1 MRSRKR
7 YGVVSV
13 LVLGVAA
20 LLWQQRYRLAHK
32 PPQPAGRR
40 LSPAPKRAAGPA
52 PSEPQRLANP
62 PAIVKGVYF
71 TSWSAGLSR
80 RIDYLVDLRRK
91 TGLNTVVIDIKDYS
105 GRLAYRVAVPEATRY
120 GAVRMTVRDIDALI
134 ARLHRE
140 GIYAI
145 ARFTVF
151 QDPVLAAARPHLAV
165 HRRATSGLWLDR
177 KGLAWIDPASREAW
191 DYNLAIAADA
201 ASHGFDELNF
211 DYVRF
216 PSDGDLAD
224 MDFPSWDGRT
234 PKHVAI
240 REFFGRL
247 RRKLAGVRIS
257 ADLFGLATM
266 SQDELE
272 VGQLIEDSYDGFD
285 YVCPMV
291 YPSHFAPKFLGFD
304 NPAEHFYEVVNRS
317 MRQAAARLKPTS
329 KAKLRPWLQDFSLG
343 ARYDAAMVQAQVRAV
358 RDALGERYA
367 GYLLWSSS
375 NLYTREALQ

>member
-1 MRSRKR
+1 
-7 YGVVSV
+7 
-13 LVLGVAA
+13 
-20 LLWQQRYRLAHK
+20 
-32 PPQPAGRR
+32 
-40 LSPAPKRAAGPA
+40 
-52 PSEPQRLANP
+52 
-62 PAIVKGVYF
+62 VYF

-120 GAVRMTVRDIDALI
+120 GAIRVTVRDIDALI

-165 HRRATSGLWLDR
+165 RRRSTPGLWLDR

-191 DYNLAIAADA
+191 DYNLAIADDA

-234 PKHVAI
+234 PKHVVI

-247 RRKLAGVRIS
+247 RRKLAGGRIS

-266 SQDELE
+266 SEEELE

-291 YPSHFAPKFLGFD
+291 YPSHFAPKFLGFA
-304 NPAEHFYEVVNRS
+304 NPAEHPYEVVNRS
-317 MRQAAARLKPTS
+317 MQHAAARLKPTS
-329 KAKLRPWLQDFSLG
+329 KAKLRPWLQDFNLG